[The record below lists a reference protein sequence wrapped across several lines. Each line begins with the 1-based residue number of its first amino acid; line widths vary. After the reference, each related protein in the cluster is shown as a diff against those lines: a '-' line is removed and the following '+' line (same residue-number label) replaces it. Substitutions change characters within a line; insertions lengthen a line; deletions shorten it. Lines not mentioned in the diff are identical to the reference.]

1 MNIKVCIKAITIAF
15 AISMLTACSAIMP
28 ITDVVFPARY
38 DSNEYEMVNWIRTSA
53 ELAVDSCD
61 NNDVSRQNIVNTY
74 RAALEFKN
82 FTQYQRRNQKTHELA
97 TDLYQIVDNSLSLY
111 AESGRVSVV
120 FCELSFDQIATTAE
134 AMQKVI
140 GDKPR

>member
-1 MNIKVCIKAITIAF
+1 MNIKIYSKAICTTF
-15 AISMLTACSAIMP
+15 AILILSACSAIMP
-28 ITDVVFPARY
+28 ITDVVFPAKY

-61 NNDVSRQNIVNTY
+61 NNDVSRQNIVNMY

-82 FTQYQRRNQKTHELA
+82 FTQHQRRNQKTHELA
-97 TDLYQIVDNSLSLY
+97 TNLYQLVDNSLSLY
-111 AESGRVSVV
+111 AESDQVSVV

-134 AMQKVI
+134 TVQKVI

>member
-1 MNIKVCIKAITIAF
+1 MNIKIYVKAICTTF
-15 AISMLTACSAIMP
+15 AILTLVACSAITP
-28 ITDVVFPARY
+28 VTEVVFPAKY

-61 NNDVSRQNIVNTY
+61 NDDVSRQNIVNMY

-82 FTQYQRRNQKTHELA
+82 FTQHQRRNQKTHELA

-111 AESGRVSVV
+111 ADSDQVSVV
-120 FCELSFDQIATTAE
+120 FCEMSFDQITTTAE
-134 AMQKVI
+134 AIQKVI
-140 GDKPR
+140 GGKPR